1 MKNLSIIV
9 GCLNDNDIPKQIK
22 NDIIII
28 EALQK
33 NIEKIKKFKCYTPFQ

>member
-33 NIEKIKKFKCYTPFQ
+33 NIENIKKFK